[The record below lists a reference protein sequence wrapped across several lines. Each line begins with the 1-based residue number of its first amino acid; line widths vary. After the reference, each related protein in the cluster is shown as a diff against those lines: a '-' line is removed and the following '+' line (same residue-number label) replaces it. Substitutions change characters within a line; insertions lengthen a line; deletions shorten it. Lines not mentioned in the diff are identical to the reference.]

1 MSGNKKQ
8 NSIGASIL
16 RNLGRVGLMLVTFL
30 AVIFLTLYFTMLMIC
45 NGNSPAARET
55 FVNTILETGQ
65 LKFLASWYLSKA
77 EINEVMAKNKR
88 EALND
93 SVDSSLIRFNEEITD
108 LGNGVVSVNE
118 NDVDINAK
126 VFDYGD
132 DGVAVEKVAGRN
144 FSAIMMIVKD
154 PSRVSVSCV
163 YPWGEYGKELDKIV
177 KEADAIGGINGTI
190 YKSDSNKGGHP
201 IGIVVSQ
208 GEILMNE
215 PWALNGLVMVGM
227 TENGILDITDINKWS
242 AADVEKYVKEKKIR
256 DAVCFQEE
264 MSEDNNHFVQ
274 LIINGVE
281 RQVSGSGSGGNPRTA
296 IGQRADGA
304 LLLLVTDGRGADGHL
319 GASASDLISIMKE
332 YGAVNAANLD
342 GGSSTCMYYDDEYLM
357 TSVTF
362 YYRNSSWRL
371 PLAWVISK
379 P

>member
-1 MSGNKKQ
+1 
-8 NSIGASIL
+8 
-16 RNLGRVGLMLVTFL
+16 MLVTFL
-30 AVIFLTLYFTMLMIC
+30 AVVFLTLYFTMFMIC
-45 NGNSPAARET
+45 KGNAPSARET

-88 EALND
+88 ETLNE
-93 SVDSSLIRFNEEITD
+93 SVDSSLIRLNGEITD

-118 NDVDINAK
+118 NGVDLSAK

-132 DGVAVEKVAGRN
+132 DGIAIEKVAGRN

-154 PSRVSVSCV
+154 PSRVYVSCV

-177 KEADAIGGINGTI
+177 KEAGAIGGINGTI

-208 GEILMNE
+208 GKILMNE

-227 TENGILDITDINKWS
+227 TEDGILDITDINKWS

-264 MSEDNNHFVQ
+264 MSVDNNHFVQ

-296 IGQRADGA
+296 VGQRADGA

-371 PLAWVISK
+371 PLAWVISE